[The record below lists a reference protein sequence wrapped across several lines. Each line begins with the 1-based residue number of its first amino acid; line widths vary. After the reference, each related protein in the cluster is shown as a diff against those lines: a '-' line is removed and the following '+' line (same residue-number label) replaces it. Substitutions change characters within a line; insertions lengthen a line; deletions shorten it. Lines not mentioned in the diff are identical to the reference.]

1 MIKKINK
8 VIFYNVVVIDDKIK
22 EDDFWKKK
30 PVNPE

>member
-8 VIFYNVVVIDDKIK
+8 VIFYNVVVIDDKNK